1 MNYEFILK
9 DIRPNKEEI
18 DSVSKTAHKILDF
31 LNETCRKENI
41 PAKAMF
47 VGSFSK
53 KTWLSGKSDIDI
65 FIHFQ
70 EKGLYLGYKTSDYFN
85 GTPSEHFASHPYL
98 TSEIDGI
105 EVDFVPCYLIKDA
118 SELKSA
124 VDRTILHTRYIKSHL
139 KDEQIDE
146 VLLLKKPLLFQ
157 RKKQTTMY
165 QQVVIIQILIIIK
178 ELMLYHLILLTIIL
192 YSKLKESLLMK
203 MDI

>member
-65 FIHFQ
+65 FIHFPLDADIDFLK

-118 SELKSA
+118 STGQYFTPDTSNPISKMSRLMRFFCSRSSWT
-124 VDRTILHTRYIKSHL
+124 VSRPMDQSIRP
-139 KDEQIDE
+139 E
-146 VLLLKKPLLFQ
+146 VLQAISASCLF
-157 RKKQTTMY
+157 
-165 QQVVIIQILIIIK
+165 
-178 ELMLYHLILLTIIL
+178 
-192 YSKLKESLLMK
+192 
-203 MDI
+203 

>member
-9 DIRPNKEEI
+9 DIRPSKEEI
-18 DSVSKTAHKILDF
+18 ETVSKTAHSILDF
-31 LNETCRKENI
+31 LNKTCREENI
-41 PAKAMF
+41 PAEAMF

-65 FIHFQ
+65 FIHFPLDADIDFLK

-118 SELKSA
+118 TELKSA

-146 VLLLKKPLLFQ
+146 VLLLKKF
-157 RKKQTTMY
+157 
-165 QQVVIIQILIIIK
+165 
-178 ELMLYHLILLTIIL
+178 
-192 YSKLKESLLMK
+192 
-203 MDI
+203 MDCVKTYGSE